1 MLNPAF
7 YDTWNPRILAVLR
20 ITTAYMFL
28 LHGTA
33 KLFGVPR
40 VAMFDKLQIMSLSGF
55 AGILEVVG
63 GVLLILGLF
72 TRPTAFILS
81 GEMAFAYFLGHAIP
95 QGWVLAPMM
104 NRGESA
110 ALFCFI
116 FLYLAVAGPG
126 AWSVDRLRRH
136 NRPS

>member
-33 KLFGVPR
+33 KLFGVPHLP
-40 VAMFDKLQIMSLSGF
+40 MFDKLQIMSLSGV

-72 TRPTAFILS
+72 TRPTAFIVS
-81 GEMAFAYFLGHAIP
+81 GEMAFAYFMGHAIP
-95 QGWVLAPMM
+95 QGWVLAPLM

-116 FLYLAVAGPG
+116 FLYLSVAGAG
-126 AWSVDRLRRH
+126 AWSLDRLRRA
-136 NRPS
+136 

>member
-1 MLNPAF
+1 MNPTF
-7 YDTWNPRILAVLR
+7 YATWAPRALALLR

-33 KLFGVPR
+33 KLFGMPHVP
-40 VAMFDKLQIMSLSGF
+40 MFDKLQIMSLSGV

-81 GEMAFAYFLGHAIP
+81 GEMAFGYFLGHAIP

-116 FLYLAVAGPG
+116 FLYIAAAGPG
-126 AWSVDRLRRH
+126 AWSLDGLRRH

>member
-1 MLNPAF
+1 MTTAAF
-7 YDTWNPRILAVLR
+7 YAAWAPRALALLR

-33 KLFGVPR
+33 KLFGFPGAGKTVQL
-40 VAMFDKLQIMSLSGF
+40 ASLSGV
-55 AGILEVVG
+55 AGLLEVVG

-72 TRPTAFILS
+72 TRPAAFIVS
-81 GEMAFAYFLGHAIP
+81 GEMAFAYFMGHAIP
-95 QGWVLAPMM
+95 QGWVLVPML

-116 FLYLAVAGPG
+116 FLYLSAAGPG
-126 AWSVDRLRRH
+126 AWSLDGLRRH

>member
-1 MLNPAF
+1 MPTPAF
-7 YDTWNPRILAVLR
+7 YATWQPRVLALLR

-33 KLFGVPR
+33 KLFGIPAMGKGT
-40 VAMFDKLQIMSLSGF
+40 VALASLSGV
-55 AGILEVVG
+55 AGLLEVVG

-72 TRPTAFILS
+72 TRQAAFIVS
-81 GEMAFAYFLGHAIP
+81 GEMAFAYFMGHAIP

-116 FLYLAVAGPG
+116 FLYLSVAGAG
-126 AWSVDRLRRH
+126 AWSLDRLRRA
-136 NRPS
+136 

>member
-7 YDTWNPRILAVLR
+7 YDTWAPRILAVLR

-33 KLFGVPR
+33 KLFGVPH

-72 TRPTAFILS
+72 TRPAAFILS
-81 GEMAFAYFLGHAIP
+81 GEMAFAYFMGHAP

-116 FLYLAVAGPG
+116 FLYLAAAGPG
-126 AWSVDRLRRH
+126 AWSLDGLRRH

>member
-1 MLNPAF
+1 MVSQPFL
-7 YDTWNPRILAVLR
+7 DTWRPRVLAILR

-28 LHGTA
+28 MHGTA
-33 KLFGVPR
+33 KLFGFPHVP
-40 VAMFDKLQIMSLSGF
+40 MFDKLQIMSLSGI
-55 AGILEVVG
+55 AGIIEVVG
-63 GVLLILGLF
+63 GVLVLLGLF
-72 TRPTAFILS
+72 TRPAAFILS

-104 NRGESA
+104 NRGEPA

-126 AWSVDRLRRH
+126 AWSLDGLRKRGTA
-136 NRPS
+136 

>member
-7 YDTWNPRILAVLR
+7 YDTWAPRILAVLR

-33 KLFGVPR
+33 KLFKVPH

-72 TRPTAFILS
+72 TRPAAFILS
-81 GEMAFAYFLGHAIP
+81 GEMAFAYFMGHAIP

-104 NRGESA
+104 NRGEAA

-126 AWSVDRLRRH
+126 AWSLDGLRRH

>member
-7 YDTWNPRILAVLR
+7 YATWQPRVLALLR

-33 KLFGVPR
+33 KLFGVPH

-63 GVLLILGLF
+63 GVLLILACSRARRRSSSPARWPL
-72 TRPTAFILS
+72 PTSWAMPF
-81 GEMAFAYFLGHAIP
+81 
-95 QGWVLAPMM
+95 
-104 NRGESA
+104 RR
-110 ALFCFI
+110 
-116 FLYLAVAGPG
+116 AGC
-126 AWSVDRLRRH
+126 SRR
-136 NRPS
+136 

>member
-1 MLNPAF
+1 MTPVF
-7 YDTWNPRILAVLR
+7 YATWQPRLLALLR

-33 KLFGVPR
+33 KLFGIP
-40 VAMFDKLQIMSLSGF
+40 AMGKGTVQLLTLSGV
-55 AGILEVVG
+55 AGMLEVAG

-72 TRPTAFILS
+72 TRPAAFIVS
-81 GEMAFAYFLGHAIP
+81 GEMAFAYFMGHAIP
-95 QGWVLAPMM
+95 QGWVLAPLM
-104 NRGESA
+104 NRGEAA

-116 FLYLAVAGPG
+116 FLYLSVAGPG
-126 AWSVDRLRRH
+126 TWSLDGWRRH

>member
-1 MLNPAF
+1 MPTPAF
-7 YDTWNPRILAVLR
+7 YATWQPRVLALLR

-33 KLFGVPR
+33 KLFGIPAMGKGT
-40 VAMFDKLQIMSLSGF
+40 VALASLSGV
-55 AGILEVVG
+55 AGLLELVG

-72 TRPTAFILS
+72 TRPAAFIVS
-81 GEMAFAYFLGHAIP
+81 GEMAFAYFMGHAIP
-95 QGWVLAPMM
+95 QGWVLAPLM

-116 FLYLAVAGPG
+116 FLYLSVAGGG
-126 AWSVDRLRRH
+126 AWSLDRLRRA
-136 NRPS
+136 